1 MSLPV
6 PPLVLD
12 DLDTLSDH
20 DLLAGGV
27 VATIA
32 ENRATAQKWARLVT
46 FFRRREADDAARHE
60 ESPRFALTARQQT
73 VVEVG
78 ELWGMPESW
87 VRKQLN
93 IALCLS
99 THFAFV
105 WELCL
110 GGRIDSYRAS
120 IIADAARYG
129 LDKPDEYAAL
139 ARRVDA
145 FLTRRLKPLDDI
157 PDSDLES
164 VVHCSP
170 KQLRNKLTYEINKI
184 RSADAE
190 ARHRKAK
197 AARDVRATD
206 GDDGMSWL
214 TIMASTDQVQ
224 LAGHRLTLAAKDL
237 RRRGDERTL
246 DQLRSDLA
254 IDLLTGRADGVPL
267 PTYARPV
274 VNLTVPIQT
283 VMGLSDDPGVLSGGQ
298 VIPAGL
304 ARVIAQTPGSTWHRM
319 LTDPAGRMV
328 ELSTSSYS
336 RPRRSG
342 PRSWPSTAP
351 AFARD
356 ATPPRPRR
364 SSITGSHGPAAAPR
378 GRTYGR
384 AARQTTRPSTPPASR
399 SSRTTPAAS
408 SWLRR
413 LGSTTRS
420 CAACI
425 RAVARGP
432 RRPPRG
438 FSSRRLNSSTPS
450 PGSATRTLP
459 PARRDTTS
467 PGKRTWMRFSGSCT
481 TRPADLGVLVGAGP
495 RLVRPRGSA
504 GRRTRA

>member
-139 ARRVDA
+139 ACRVDA

-214 TIMASTDQVQ
+214 TITASTDQVQ

-254 IDLLTGRADGVPL
+254 IDLLAGREAGVPL

-319 LTDPAGRMV
+319 LTDPPVGW
-328 ELSTSSYS
+328 SSSRRAATS

-342 PRSWPSTAP
+342 RGRALHLLSLGMRHPLDRGGARSPGRMA
-351 AFARD
+351 
-356 ATPPRPRR
+356 PRPHRAGEPMAGLQGR
-364 SSITGSHGPAAAPR
+364 PQGQARPRLRDRAGRHRQLRPGYAGSVPPPGPAQRASEQWRVDR
-378 GRTYGR
+378 G
-384 AARQTTRPSTPPASR
+384 
-399 SSRTTPAAS
+399 
-408 SWLRR
+408 
-413 LGSTTRS
+413 
-420 CAACI
+420 
-425 RAVARGP
+425 
-432 RRPPRG
+432 
-438 FSSRRLNSSTPS
+438 
-450 PGSATRTLP
+450 
-459 PARRDTTS
+459 
-467 PGKRTWMRFSGSCT
+467 
-481 TRPADLGVLVGAGP
+481 
-495 RLVRPRGSA
+495 
-504 GRRTRA
+504 GRRGDSVLGD